1 MATGSFGKGLEEGL
15 WYMLEAVT
23 QCSSERGTRRH
34 FNQITLDLGTDLG
47 LETG

>member
-15 WYMLEAVT
+15 WYTLEAVT
-23 QCSSERGTRRH
+23 QCSSSRGTGRH
-34 FNQITLDLGTDLG
+34 INQITLDLETDLG

>member
-23 QCSSERGTRRH
+23 QCSSSGEQAGTSTKSLS
-34 FNQITLDLGTDLG
+34 IWELT
-47 LETG
+47 